1 MFRRLGLIAYVLT
14 LCLGIARADEPRLK
28 IGLLTIQS
36 GPYSAVGDQME
47 HGFRYYLEQH
57 GQKLGGFNVDVVA
70 LDTAGS
76 PATAKSKAEELTQ
89 REHVQIV
96 VGPIASTEALA
107 IHDYMRDAQTPLVSS
122 SALAEDLTQRKASP
136 WFVRATSATGQLSH
150 PLGDYAANTLKFKKI
165 ATIATDFA
173 YGYEIVGGFQRV
185 FEDNGGVITKKIW
198 VPLNATDYS
207 SYISQIGDVDAVYAS
222 FSGPAAHNF
231 LRQYA
236 EFGYKDRVPLLAS
249 HSTVDESLLPEM
261 GDDPIGV
268 ISSGFY
274 SPTIDNPENQEFVR
288 GYRERYKVAPG
299 FYSAGGYTAAALMN
313 SALTGFKGDLA
324 DKAQLM
330 QALRAAKIASSPRGA
345 ITLDE
350 YGNPICDVEVRKV
363 ERKDGVLQNTIV
375 KTYPQVSQFW
385 TYPPKKFLADP
396 VYSRDFPPLRSDDK

>member
-1 MFRRLGLIAYVLT
+1 MLKRSWRAAVVLALGLGLAH
-14 LCLGIARADEPRLK
+14 ADEPKLK
-28 IGLLTIQS
+28 IAFLTVKS
-36 GPYSAVGDQME
+36 GPFSALGDQLE
-47 HGFRYYLEQH
+47 NGFRYFLDQH
-57 GQKLGGFNVDVVA
+57 GQKLGGFNVDLVV
-70 LDTAGS
+70 LDTGAS
-76 PATAKSKAEELTQ
+76 PAAAKSKAEEAVQ
-89 REHVQIV
+89 RDGVQIV
-96 VGPIASTEALA
+96 VGPASSAEALA
-107 IHDYMRDAQTPLVSS
+107 IHDYMGDAQTPLVSP

-150 PLGDYAANTLKFKKI
+150 VLGDYAANTLKYRKV
-165 ATIATDFA
+165 ATIAQDFA

-222 FSGPAAHNF
+222 FSGPAAQNF

-236 EFGYKDRVPLLAS
+236 EFGYKDRIPLLAS

-268 ISSGFY
+268 VSSGHY
-274 SPTIDNPENQEFVR
+274 SPTIENPENKAFVQ
-288 GYRERYKVAPG
+288 GYREKYKVAPG
-299 FYSAGGYTAAALMN
+299 FYAAGGYMAALLIDT
-313 SALTGFKGDLA
+313 ALTGFRGDVG

-330 QALRAAKIASSPRGA
+330 KALRTAKINQSPRGA

-375 KTYPQVSQFW
+375 KTYPQVSQSW
-385 TYPPKKFLADP
+385 TYQPQKFLADP
-396 VYSRDFPPLRSDDK
+396 VYSRDFPPLRPANQ